1 MIRAGRRHLVRT
13 LEDVARQQG
22 VRLQSL
28 LNSGRHLREGFPA
41 PISST
46 GARTRLYDG
55 EQIDAY
61 LTSKPIPP
69 LPTENND
76 QDLLDRRECA
86 AAMGISPRTWDKYKA
101 TYPLLS
107 EHLVEVAGVEHWPRS
122 LLHQYQEDRTG
133 TAPAGGRPTRAGDQI
148 PRDQLLDRTAPLLDA
163 DPTIS
168 AATVVQKLGVHR
180 DTAQDALTRLRADRM
195 AALLHT
201 DPSLTPDQ
209 AAAALRYPPGQVR
222 RAMIRAQ
229 AVLRAHRIAPYLAD
243 VGQAMYHAGWTI
255 TAAVPDVQH
264 PADDLVA
271 AVLVLDAPQAPA
283 PALVWD
289 ERHGWR
295 TATSRRHP
303 LARGA
308 AAPPEGDGIRY
319 LATGAT
325 PPPTALIADLHN

>member
-13 LEDVARQQG
+13 LKDVATQQG

-28 LNSGRHLREGFPA
+28 LNARRHLREGFPK

-61 LTSKPIPP
+61 LAGRPIPP
-69 LPTENND
+69 LPTENDD

-86 AAMGISPRTWDKYKA
+86 AALGISPRTWDKYK
-101 TYPLLS
+101 TNYPLLS

-122 LLHQYQEDRTG
+122 LLHQHQEGRTG

-148 PRDQLLDRTAPLLDA
+148 PRDQLLVRTAPLLDA

-195 AALLHT
+195 AALLDT

-209 AAAALRYPPGQVR
+209 TAAALGYPPGQVR
-222 RAMIRAQ
+222 RATIRAQ
-229 AVLRAHRIAPYLAD
+229 AILRAHHIAPYLAD
-243 VGQAMYHAGWTI
+243 VGQAVHRAGWTT

-264 PADDLVA
+264 PADDVVA

-319 LATGAT
+319 LATGTT
-325 PPPTALIADLHN
+325 PPPTALIAALQN